1 MRVKRRF
8 PRKKKSGIFAQWR
21 LIRRMFGFMAPVKL
35 EVGVTLG
42 VFIAC
47 NGVEVLSDYLL
58 KPAVDIVQ
66 HLAFNK
72 NEAPPPEGV
81 WAWLTT
87 PHTPGNHLFK
97 ALLWLAVVR
106 LIFGL
111 LVWAKTYCSTWQ
123 SMRMVFYM
131 REAVYDRLQRV
142 GFSFYDQHSTGQLIN
157 RALNDLQNVRSFVI
171 VGVQYSL
178 DIVLTVAGYFGVL
191 LYRSP
196 TLAGY
201 AVFSLPVWYAAIRY
215 FALKSRPIYEKQ
227 MAAGDDM
234 VQLLTE
240 NIAGVH
246 VVRAFATE
254 VLEKNKF
261 KARCQTLLSRL
272 LEGARLQQYMTP
284 AIRGIAT
291 ATNIML
297 FSAGAVLV
305 QRSELNLGD
314 LVFFG
319 VAMNKILARLQQI
332 NTISDA
338 YQKAVVSSGRFFEI
352 LDCPDA
358 TPQQRDALPLT
369 PGGGAVKFSRV
380 FFGYEPGKQVLEDV
394 SFSAPAGSVIAL
406 VGPTGSGK
414 TTMAALLARFYDP
427 ELGAIEIDGHDIR
440 NVTLQSVRDAIGY
453 VFQET
458 YLFSDTVA
466 RNIAYSDKDAPLS
479 RIKEAAHIAQADEFI
494 ERLPGKYDQLI
505 GEYGATLSGGQRQRL
520 AIARAIL
527 HNPRILV
534 LDDSLS
540 AVDPETEAQIR
551 AGLEKIMKGR
561 TVFLITSR
569 ISSAKR
575 ADYIFVIEEG
585 KITQRGT
592 HGELLHLE
600 GYYRSVARSQFSEEG
615 ARQPESHMDRIHGRR
630 TRSGRVIE

>member
-1 MRVKRRF
+1 MSI
-8 PRKKKSGIFAQWR
+8 PHQHKSGGIRAQWQ
-21 LIRRMFGFMAPVKL
+21 LIKRMFAFMKPVKF
-35 EVGVTLG
+35 EVAVTGL

-47 NGVEVLSDYLL
+47 NAAEVVADYLL

-66 HLAFNK
+66 HLAFNR
-72 NEAPPPEGV
+72 ESTVPPENV

-87 PHTPGNHLFK
+87 PATPGHALFL
-97 ALLWLAVVR
+97 ALLWLAVARV
-106 LIFGL
+106 IFGV

-123 SMRMVFYM
+123 SMSMVYYM

-142 GFSFYDQHSTGQLIN
+142 GFSFYDQYSTGQLIN
-157 RALNDLQNVRSFVI
+157 RALTDLQNVRQFVI
-171 VGVQYSL
+171 VGMQSSI
-178 DIVLTVAGYFGVL
+178 DIVLTLTGYFGLL

-201 AVFSLPVWYAAIRY
+201 AACSLPVWYWAIRY
-215 FALKSRPIYEKQ
+215 FAIKSRPIYESQ
-227 MAAGDDM
+227 MAASDRM
-234 VQLLTE
+234 LQLLTE

-254 VLEKNKF
+254 ELEKKKF
-261 KARCQTLLSRL
+261 KESCDALLARL
-272 LEGARLQQYMTP
+272 LDGARLQQQMTP

-291 ATNIML
+291 ATNILL
-297 FSAGAVLV
+297 FGAGAIFV
-305 QRSELNLGD
+305 QRGALNLGD

-332 NTISDA
+332 NTIGDA
-338 YQKAVVSSGRFFEI
+338 YQKAVVSSDRFFEI

-358 TPQQRDALPLT
+358 TPQLKDALPLR
-369 PGGGAVKFSRV
+369 PGGGAVKFSHV
-380 FFGYEPGKQVLEDV
+380 YFGYEPGKQVLEDIG
-394 SFSAPAGSVIAL
+394 FNIPAGSVVAL

-414 TTMAALLARFYDP
+414 TTLTALLARFYDP
-427 ELGAIEIDGHDIR
+427 ELGSIEIDGEDIR
-440 NVTLQSVRDAIGY
+440 DATVQSVHDAIGY

-458 YLFSDTVA
+458 YLFSDTVS
-466 RNIAYSDKDAPLS
+466 RNIAYSDKDAPLVK
-479 RIKEAAHIAQADEFI
+479 IKEAARIAQADEFI
-494 ERLPGKYDQLI
+494 TRLPGKYDQMI

-520 AIARAIL
+520 AIARAVL

-575 ADYIFVIEEG
+575 ADHILVIEHG

-592 HGELLHLE
+592 HEQLLRE
-600 GYYRSVARSQFSEEG
+600 DGYYRSVARSQFSEEG
-615 ARQPESHMDRIHGRR
+615 AQHPESHMDRIHGRR
-630 TRSGRVIE
+630 TRSGRLIES